1 MYHRYNVNS
10 VLIDNKATFELS
22 SVFNYNST
30 TGAFTI
36 SQKPEM
42 YVIDSFINSGRFSG
56 EGDVWVGTEQILD
69 STPIDD
75 FGTYNGDGIG
85 FIATGAFINRGI
97 IAPGPNNGYGE
108 LQYDESDELIGR
120 RIGTLAI
127 AGNLDMSSRESVY
140 EVTISDGRETTATSS
155 GWDSHPYWT
164 TETVNGINSVTGN
177 PATQKLT
184 LATHD
189 SNTPWNIDP
198 VSGLPVNDEREIIG
212 GGWGVGSSD
221 RLVVS
226 GTTTL
231 GGTLRIFVTPG
242 NYSVEPTAYTI
253 IQSEGGYTSG
263 TNFEQIEHYIGF
275 LTFEPYDL
283 NASNTY
289 VNPYDQRN
297 LQFTVFRDADYFK
310 KHAKTYNEIAA
321 ATAIDNSLFDSY
333 QVAFSLGDNRN
344 TTADLRN
351 MYHQIAASI
360 RANSMMINLWSPSEV
375 LFPRIGWGNGQMK
388 TGNRGRIDWNRTAGK
403 KAQTLGQSKPERV
416 GSLWGEFM
424 NTSFNAES
432 DGNSDG
438 YRFNRSG
445 LVIGNEWSLTP
456 YSAIGAILSYYNS
469 SLKQV
474 GDKIDSDDYILGT
487 YFVAAPFNTLELKAY
502 IGMGFQ
508 EYDSDRRI
516 SNANIITDRIPIG
529 NGYSYTDV
537 LRGVNDR
544 YVGDTKGNSFNFSME
559 LAKPLELHP
568 TFILRPTLGIDVQ
581 HVWQSGYR
589 ENDFNEVSASY
600 GSNIYALRY
609 SREHL
614 NRGLLRAGFSS
625 ETSGSRG
632 GIRMRAFYVSQIAGN
647 RYPLST
653 AVFATGGEQF
663 TVRGVNIGDGY
674 LHLGVGANYWLD
686 GERTSSLFLNY
697 DANIYKVPHKVN
709 AHLASFGL
717 LQKF

>member
-1 MYHRYNVNS
+1 M
-10 VLIDNKATFELS
+10 
-22 SVFNYNST
+22 
-30 TGAFTI
+30 
-36 SQKPEM
+36 
-42 YVIDSFINSGRFSG
+42 
-56 EGDVWVGTEQILD
+56 
-69 STPIDD
+69 
-75 FGTYNGDGIG
+75 
-85 FIATGAFINRGI
+85 
-97 IAPGPNNGYGE
+97 
-108 LQYDESDELIGR
+108 
-120 RIGTLAI
+120 
-127 AGNLDMSSRESVY
+127 
-140 EVTISDGRETTATSS
+140 
-155 GWDSHPYWT
+155 
-164 TETVNGINSVTGN
+164 
-177 PATQKLT
+177 
-184 LATHD
+184 
-189 SNTPWNIDP
+189 
-198 VSGLPVNDEREIIG
+198 NDEREIIG

-226 GTTTL
+226 GNTTL
-231 GGTLRIFVTPG
+231 GGTLRVFVTPG
-242 NYSVEPTAYTI
+242 DYSVEPTTYTI
-253 IQSEGGYTSG
+253 IQSEGGYTPG

-283 NASNTY
+283 NMSNTY

-310 KHAKTYNEIAA
+310 KYAKTYNEIAA

-351 MYHQIAASI
+351 MYHQIAAAI

-375 LFPRIGWGNGQMK
+375 LFPRIGWGNGQME
-388 TGNRGRIDWNRTAGK
+388 TGNRGKIDWSHIIGK
-403 KAQTLGQSKPERV
+403 KTKTLGQSKPERI

-445 LVIGNEWSLTP
+445 FMIGNEWSLTP
-456 YSAIGAILSYYNS
+456 YSAIGASLSYYNS

-487 YFVAAPFNTLELKAY
+487 YFVAAPFNTFEFKMY
-502 IGMGFQ
+502 IGLGVQ
-508 EYDSDRRI
+508 EYNSDRRI
-516 SNANIITDRIPIG
+516 FNANIITDRIPLG

-544 YVGDTKGNSFNFSME
+544 YVGNTKGNSFNFSME
-559 LAKPLELHP
+559 FAKPLELHP

-581 HVWQSGYR
+581 HVWQSGFK
-589 ENDFNEVSASY
+589 ENNFGEILASY

-609 SREHL
+609 LRAHL

-632 GIRMRAFYVSQIAGN
+632 GIRMRVFYVSQIAGKS
-647 RYPLST
+647 YPLST
-653 AVFATGGEQF
+653 AMLATGGEQF
-663 TVRGVNIGDGY
+663 TVRGVNIGNGY

-686 GERTSSLFLNY
+686 GEHTSSLFFNY
-697 DANIYKVPHKVN
+697 DANIYSISHQVN